1 MKLKETFAIRETSS
15 PVSEWG
21 HGDLSL
27 KYEYKNEH
35 TGEVKSY
42 KMSKEELAEYLKK
55 YRK

>member
-1 MKLKETFAIRETSS
+1 MKLKETFVIKEAIS

-35 TGEVKSY
+35 TSDVKSY
-42 KMSKEELAEYLKK
+42 KLSKEELAEFLKK

>member
-1 MKLKETFAIRETSS
+1 MKLKETFVIKEAIS
-15 PVSEWG
+15 PVSEWW

-35 TGEVKSY
+35 TSDVKSY
-42 KMSKEELAEYLKK
+42 KLSKEELAEYLKK